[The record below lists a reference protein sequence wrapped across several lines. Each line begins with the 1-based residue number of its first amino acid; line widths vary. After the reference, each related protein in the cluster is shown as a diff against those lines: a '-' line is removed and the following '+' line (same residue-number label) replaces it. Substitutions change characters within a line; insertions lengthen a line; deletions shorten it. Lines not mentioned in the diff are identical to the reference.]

1 MTYTRKPTKTNEI
14 YGKKRLGGRGGG
26 GAKVNISI

>member
-14 YGKKRLGGRGGG
+14 YGKKRLGGRGG
-26 GAKVNISI
+26 AKVNISI